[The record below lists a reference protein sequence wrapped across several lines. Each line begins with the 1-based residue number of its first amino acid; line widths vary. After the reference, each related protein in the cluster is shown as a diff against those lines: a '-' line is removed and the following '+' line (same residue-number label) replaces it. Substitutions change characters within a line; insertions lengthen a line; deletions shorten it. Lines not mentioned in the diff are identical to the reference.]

1 MSQNQ
6 TSYSSKE
13 KERDFEKE
21 SNIAIKNLWI
31 GELEQWM
38 DSNYLIEACHSYS
51 KSINFFNKKIFLI
64 DVPIKTAKI
73 IHDKKTGCSMGY
85 GFLIFDSK
93 EDAENALDVL
103 TGKIMPKANKFFKLN
118 HAVFNNRKNENEHSL
133 YVCDL
138 DPSISAE
145 KLAAFFKKNYKS
157 VTNAKIIIDPITKI
171 SRGYGFV
178 IFSDEKE
185 KEKALNEMSG
195 CVLNGKAI
203 RTGNAS
209 HKRIEKYKNKMM
221 SQFHQQLFI
230 QQQVQ
235 QYYNNPFYMASNY
248 FANLFNPLFQQ
259 QIYSQLE
266 DYFNKPT
273 DENDSKDSISNA
285 L

>member
-1 MSQNQ
+1 
-6 TSYSSKE
+6 
-13 KERDFEKE
+13 
-21 SNIAIKNLWI
+21 
-31 GELEQWM
+31 
-38 DSNYLIEACHSYS
+38 
-51 KSINFFNKKIFLI
+51 
-64 DVPIKTAKI
+64 
-73 IHDKKTGCSMGY
+73 MGY
-85 GFLIFDSK
+85 GFLIFESK
-93 EDAENALDVL
+93 EDAENSLDIL
-103 TGKIMPKANKFFKLN
+103 SGKIMPKANKFFKLN

-138 DPSISAE
+138 DQSIDGE
-145 KLAAFFKKNYKS
+145 KLASFFKRNYKS
-157 VTNAKIIIDPITKI
+157 VINAKIIIDPITKI

-185 KEKALNEMSG
+185 KEKALVEMSG
-195 CVLNGKAI
+195 VSLNGKAI

-209 HKRIEKYKNKMM
+209 HKRIEKNNKNKIM
-221 SQFHQQLFI
+221 SQFHKQLFI

-266 DYFNKPT
+266 DYFNKG
-273 DENDSKDSISNA
+273 EEYNDSKDS

>member
-1 MSQNQ
+1 
-6 TSYSSKE
+6 
-13 KERDFEKE
+13 
-21 SNIAIKNLWI
+21 
-31 GELEQWM
+31 
-38 DSNYLIEACHSYS
+38 
-51 KSINFFNKKIFLI
+51 
-64 DVPIKTAKI
+64 
-73 IHDKKTGCSMGY
+73 MGY
-85 GFLIFDSK
+85 GFLIFESK
-93 EDAENALDVL
+93 EDAENSLDIL
-103 TGKIMPKANKFFKLN
+103 SGKIMPKANKFFKLN

-138 DPSISAE
+138 DQSIDAE
-145 KLAAFFKKNYKS
+145 KLASFFKRNYKS
-157 VTNAKIIIDPITKI
+157 VINAKIIIDPITKI

-185 KEKALNEMSG
+185 KEKALVEMSG
-195 CVLNGKAI
+195 ASLNGKAI

-209 HKRIEKYKNKMM
+209 HKRIEKNNKNKIM

-266 DYFNKPT
+266 DYFNKG
-273 DENDSKDSISNA
+273 EEYNDSKDS

>member
-1 MSQNQ
+1 
-6 TSYSSKE
+6 
-13 KERDFEKE
+13 
-21 SNIAIKNLWI
+21 
-31 GELEQWM
+31 
-38 DSNYLIEACHSYS
+38 
-51 KSINFFNKKIFLI
+51 
-64 DVPIKTAKI
+64 
-73 IHDKKTGCSMGY
+73 MGY
-85 GFLIFDSK
+85 GFLIFSSK
-93 EDAENALDVL
+93 EDAENSLDIL
-103 TGKIMPKANKFFKLN
+103 SGKIMPKANKFFKLN
-118 HAVFNNRKNENEHSL
+118 RAVFNNRKIENEHSI

-138 DPSISAE
+138 DPSVTGE
-145 KLAAFFKKNYKS
+145 KLASFFKKNYKS
-157 VTNAKIIIDPITKI
+157 VSNAKIIIDPITKI

-195 CVLNGKAI
+195 SILNGKAI

-259 QIYSQLE
+259 QFYSQLE
-266 DYFNKPT
+266 EYFNKG
-273 DENDSKDSISNA
+273 DKGEEFNNYNDSKDSISNA

>member
-1 MSQNQ
+1 M
-6 TSYSSKE
+6 
-13 KERDFEKE
+13 
-21 SNIAIKNLWI
+21 
-31 GELEQWM
+31 
-38 DSNYLIEACHSYS
+38 
-51 KSINFFNKKIFLI
+51 
-64 DVPIKTAKI
+64 
-73 IHDKKTGCSMGY
+73 
-85 GFLIFDSK
+85 
-93 EDAENALDVL
+93 
-103 TGKIMPKANKFFKLN
+103 
-118 HAVFNNRKNENEHSL
+118 
-133 YVCDL
+133 
-138 DPSISAE
+138 
-145 KLAAFFKKNYKS
+145 
-157 VTNAKIIIDPITKI
+157 
-171 SRGYGFV
+171 

-259 QIYSQLE
+259 QFYSQLE
-266 DYFNKPT
+266 DYFNKG
-273 DENDSKDSISNA
+273 DEYNNNYNDSKDSISNV

>member
-1 MSQNQ
+1 
-6 TSYSSKE
+6 
-13 KERDFEKE
+13 
-21 SNIAIKNLWI
+21 
-31 GELEQWM
+31 
-38 DSNYLIEACHSYS
+38 
-51 KSINFFNKKIFLI
+51 
-64 DVPIKTAKI
+64 
-73 IHDKKTGCSMGY
+73 MGY
-85 GFLIFDSK
+85 GFLIFESK
-93 EDAENALDVL
+93 EDAENSLDVL
-103 TGKIMPKANKFFKLN
+103 SGKIMPKANKFFKLN
-118 HAVFNNRKNENEHSL
+118 RAAFNNRKNENEHSI

-138 DPSISAE
+138 DPSINGE
-145 KLAAFFKKNYKS
+145 KLLSFFKKKYKS

-171 SRGYGFV
+171 SKGYGFV

-185 KEKALNEMSG
+185 KEKALVEMSG
-195 CVLNGKAI
+195 CVLSGKAI

-209 HKRIEKYKNKMM
+209 HKRIEKNNKNKMM
-221 SQFHQQLFI
+221 NQFHQQLFI